1 MDYDLTNIPEGYDRA
16 RDHGPGY
23 INLWMNEIESQL
35 DGQRISGIV
44 DIGCGTGRFSEGL
57 AARFG
62 TIVYG
67 VDPSNKML
75 EQALAKKCDDRVQY
89 LIGRAESIPLPSQS
103 VDMIFMSMCFHHFKD
118 PNTSVRECRRV
129 LRDQGI
135 VVLRAGTTEQIPFYP
150 YVPFYPSSRAI
161 LEELLLNSRD
171 TQSIFKSAGFT
182 LIVSKIIT
190 QTVAPDWM
198 SYGDKIA
205 AGGDS
210 VLSQLSP
217 DEFNSG
223 LEGIRIFAEKGEG
236 SAVVEPI
243 DLFIFRK
250 S

>member
-1 MDYDLTNIPEGYDRA
+1 M
-16 RDHGPGY
+16 
-23 INLWMNEIESQL
+23 
-35 DGQRISGIV
+35 
-44 DIGCGTGRFSEGL
+44 
-57 AARFG
+57 
-62 TIVYG
+62 
-67 VDPSNKML
+67 
-75 EQALAKKCDDRVQY
+75 
-89 LIGRAESIPLPSQS
+89 
-103 VDMIFMSMCFHHFKD
+103 
-118 PNTSVRECRRV
+118 
-129 LRDQGI
+129 
-135 VVLRAGTTEQIPFYP
+135 
-150 YVPFYPSSRAI
+150 
-161 LEELLLNSRD
+161 
-171 TQSIFKSAGFT
+171 
-182 LIVSKIIT
+182 IVSKIIT